1 MHGSAPSIAGKNIA
15 NPMGAILAVGMMFEY
30 LGWKHEGEAI
40 EAAVRA
46 ALREGKT
53 PAELGGSMGT
63 REIGEWV
70 SNAVAKAGASQNIQP
85 SL

>member
-1 MHGSAPSIAGKNIA
+1 MGSVLTVA
-15 NPMGAILAVGMMFEY
+15 MMFEY
-30 LGWKHEGEAI
+30 LGWKRESEAI

-63 REIGEWV
+63 REVGEWLTN
-70 SNAVAKAGASQNIQP
+70 SIAKTGAG
-85 SL
+85 